1 LAAAEQGTAPAARPP
16 RTHLA
21 LRLIR
26 ITAIAGGLAY
36 MFHWSREQSF
46 ARGNGDVPG
55 MSAAIGALSFL
66 FFIRALLME
75 GAESSATG
83 MQKDLLWGLCAG
95 GVVTILMRL

>member
-1 LAAAEQGTAPAARPP
+1 M
-16 RTHLA
+16 
-21 LRLIR
+21 RLIR
-26 ITAIAGGLAY
+26 IAAIAAALAY
-36 MFHWSREQSF
+36 MFDWSRQQSF

-66 FFIRALLME
+66 FFVRALVME
-75 GAESSATG
+75 GTESSATG